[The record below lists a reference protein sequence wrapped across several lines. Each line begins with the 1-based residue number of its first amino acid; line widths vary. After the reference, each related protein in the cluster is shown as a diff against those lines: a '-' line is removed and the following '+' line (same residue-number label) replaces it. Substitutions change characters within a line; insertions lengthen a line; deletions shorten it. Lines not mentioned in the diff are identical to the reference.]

1 MVRWSSVVVI
11 ALVAASQD
19 GVFGARL
26 TQRRSLSAQLPVQ
39 RLRHVRGKN
48 GTMVHPKLLLLQSKG
63 DREKGSHVTI
73 TDVGRAESPE
83 EKGSHV
89 TVNDVGRAESPEKE
103 KDSHVTV
110 NDVGRAESPEKGS
123 HVTVNDVGRAESPEE
138 KEKGSHVTVN
148 DVGRVESPEKKGSH
162 VTVNDVG
169 EMESPEKKYHA
180 KQKDFHPSVK
190 AANKDPE
197 KKLATKTCTSP
208 RCQVTPY
215 CSYNNSEIS
224 CSCAEEGENE
234 TEAEVNCTLYNLAAI
249 FDVFHEDATV
259 TSVCVETQFLPI
271 YELDCHIKGVEG
283 LTFVIRVERTPEWG
297 EAALREAVQGVPGWG
312 EGVQGA
318 PGRGE
323 AELRGQGM
331 EHLNVC
337 LLQLQLQSQEVL
349 SKDDWMDSTL
359 KTAITTAGI
368 VISVFMIIFIFY
380 SCKAL

>member
-73 TDVGRAESPE
+73 NDVGRAESPE

-89 TVNDVGRAESPEKE
+89 TVNDVGRAESPE
-103 KDSHVTV
+103 
-110 NDVGRAESPEKGS
+110 
-123 HVTVNDVGRAESPEE
+123 
-138 KEKGSHVTVN
+138 EKGSHVTVN

-180 KQKDFHPSVK
+180 KQKDLHPSVK

-259 TSVCVETQFLPI
+259 TSVCIETQFLPI

-297 EAALREAVQGVPGWG
+297 EGVSGWG
-312 EGVQGA
+312 EAAPREGVQGA